1 MAEPAEATLP
11 RTGASGPD
19 GLLAT
24 KLYVP
29 RPQPGFVPRP
39 RLVEGLDH
47 GLAQGLTLVCAP
59 AGFGKTALLAGW
71 ARRAQRPVAWLSLDA
86 GDNDPARFWRHA
98 IAALGAV
105 RPGVAEHVAPL
116 LGPPPPSS
124 FEGLVTALINQ
135 LAAQPGEGEVVLVL
149 DDYHLIDAQPVH
161 ASLAFLLEHRPPE
174 LQLVL
179 TCRADP
185 PLPLARLRGRGQ
197 LAELRA
203 AELRFTAAEAAA
215 LLRQAV
221 GPLPGSWVS

>member
-1 MAEPAEATLP
+1 M
-11 RTGASGPD
+11 
-19 GLLAT
+19 
-24 KLYVP
+24 
-29 RPQPGFVPRP
+29 
-39 RLVEGLDH
+39 
-47 GLAQGLTLVCAP
+47 
-59 AGFGKTALLAGW
+59 
-71 ARRAQRPVAWLSLDA
+71 
-86 GDNDPARFWRHA
+86 
-98 IAALGAV
+98 
-105 RPGVAEHVAPL
+105 
-116 LGPPPPSS
+116 
-124 FEGLVTALINQ
+124 TALINQ

-221 GPLPGSWVS
+221 GPDLVLPDTAVAALTTRTEGWAVGLQLAGLSLRGSRMSLGLWRRSRAATATCWTT